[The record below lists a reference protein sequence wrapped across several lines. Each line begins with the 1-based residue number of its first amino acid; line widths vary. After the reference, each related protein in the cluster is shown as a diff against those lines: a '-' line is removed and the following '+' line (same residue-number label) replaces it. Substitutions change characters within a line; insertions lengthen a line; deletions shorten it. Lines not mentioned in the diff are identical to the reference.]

1 MKKII
6 LALCLLVVFSVKAQ
20 DEVNKNT
27 ETTTEIVD
35 FEQVFEQE
43 EVQPVVGL
51 NWVENFS
58 DAVAKSKEENKLIV
72 ILFEGSDW
80 CKPCKILEKEV
91 FNSERFKNYADK
103 FVFYKAD
110 FPRNRDLVSDENK
123 QYNADLQQKYNQ
135 ESFPTI
141 IIIDKKGELKAR
153 KEGYYMSDAYF
164 TFFEEFVK

>member
-27 ETTTEIVD
+27 ETTTEVVD

-43 EVQPVVGL
+43 EQQSIDKL
-51 NWVENFS
+51 KWVENFS
-58 DAVAKSKEENKLIV
+58 DAVAKSKKENKLII

-80 CKPCKILEKEV
+80 CSPCKILEKEV
-91 FNSERFKNYADK
+91 FNSERFKKYADN
-103 FVFYKAD
+103 FILYKAD
-110 FPRNRDLVSDENK
+110 FPRNRDLVSAENK
-123 QYNADLQQKYNQ
+123 KYNTELQQKYSQ

-141 IIIDKKGELKAR
+141 VVIDGKGKLKGK

-164 TFFEEFVK
+164 IFFEKFIK